1 MDKNKK
7 NIKDIEIF
15 KELNATKYAKEIEV
29 LAEELRDGKLII
41 FVGAGVSMNSK
52 LPSWNELIRDYAEK
66 LGMIKE
72 NEQRSFN
79 GEETLEIPEIY
90 YDKFGKIKYYEILEK
105 RFNAREYSPNS
116 IHKTL
121 KKMNLNYIITTN
133 YDKLIEDEFENKKIY
148 DIITKD
154 NELPYS
160 KTNKAIIKM
169 HGDLKNR
176 NIVLKKSDY
185 DNYEKNFPLISTFI
199 KGLFTSN
206 TILFIGYSLN
216 DVNVKDIINWIS
228 EILEDDFRKVYL
240 VDFQENNILLEEKYK
255 KNELV
260 NRISLDIINN
270 REETLKNF
278 LEEIIEK
285 KEIILNKENFT
296 IYEDLNYLTE
306 YNLKK
311 INQYSQLFID
321 NNNKRILKLKNDFK
335 DFHKYEKILY
345 KSKIKEII
353 INIDNK
359 NQNILIP
366 FDNNEIKFDKNKKKE
381 KDNLDN
387 LVEIENELIE
397 LICNYDYCT
406 FKNLT
411 QKYINNETIEIN
423 KLVIVYGYIFFQKI
437 EEAENIIKIIIKE
450 DKSRT
455 ITKERI
461 VWNYFINDIINK
473 MMPKKKLLENGKTL
487 EDIYYNYFRIQ
498 NQLYEE
504 IFKNSTLKSIND
516 EMQELFDEIRTKK
529 RPLYFGNTTPLLA
542 RAILLAQDLFYF
554 CTLNG
559 IYDKYFSNSTYLET
573 IKKYIEILFIAYTIE
588 KNEKYSIFNGG
599 NTLNEFTYFNF
610 YLMLEIDYSKLES
623 LCNQFNINKLNC
635 EDDVSNKIINTFKNI
650 LEWRLHL
657 KSIQDNRNNLLKAEE
672 CLSKLLLLIS
682 KLSLSTEQLKYIIKI
697 ILEYRDIGIFFQ
709 KAKPLII
716 KNFKQIIDKNY
727 HNLDKEI
734 FENIFDNIMEIKCLD
749 EQLVNSLT
757 DYFSKNKINKF
768 SENSKIANKISN
780 LDLEV
785 KSYFLRVV
793 KKEVLEEIKNEI
805 TQNFNILGFRIY
817 MFLWSEGYITEPE
830 KEFEKNIEILM
841 NYLFPNTHEEY
852 IAKSAM
858 NGGTIII
865 SQKKFINYLLT
876 LILNDF
882 LSNTFKEKLRNY
894 NNKDFFED
902 LKSDGL
908 KEVWEYLLS
917 KEKYDLSKFTENEL
931 ELFPKSEIKNLLGAK
946 NDNLLNTVKKYVK
959 SNLPN
964 DKILEAYF
972 EYIDENDAD
981 GK

>member
-105 RFNAREYSPNS
+105 RFNARKYSPNS

-216 DVNVKDIINWIS
+216 DVNVKDIINWIN

-504 IFKNSTLKSIND
+504 IFKYSTLESIYY
-516 EMQELFDEIRTKK
+516 EMNEFFDKVRNEK
-529 RPLYFGNTTPLLA
+529 RVSYLGTPPLIK
-542 RAILLAQDLFYF
+542 AIFLVKDLFYF
-554 CTLNG
+554 CFLNG
-559 IYDKYFSNSTYLET
+559 LYDKHFSNSNYLEI
-573 IKKYIEILFIAYTIE
+573 IKKYIEILFIAYTNKVE
-588 KNEKYSIFNGG
+588 EDSLIFSG
-599 NTLNEFTYFNF
+599 
-610 YLMLEIDYSKLES
+610 
-623 LCNQFNINKLNC
+623 INKLKKFEYFDFYMMMELDYKNLDRLLFDYKVNEINC
-635 EDDVSNKIINTFKNI
+635 DTEVQDQVIHTFKNI
-650 LEWRLHL
+650 LYWLEDIDENNKNNFWNAENSL
-657 KSIQDNRNNLLKAEE
+657 KKILLL
-672 CLSKLLLLIS
+672 LSKLELNKNQFDRIINL
-682 KLSLSTEQLKYIIKI
+682 IIKFKNVN
-697 ILEYRDIGIFFQ
+697 IFFQ
-709 KAKPLII
+709 KIPFFSEII
-716 KNFKQIIDKNY
+716 ENFKELISKNSKYLDRKFFDKILKKIYQFN
-727 HNLDKEI
+727 NLE
-734 FENIFDNIMEIKCLD
+734 E
-749 EQLVNSLT
+749 SLT
-757 DYFSKNKINKF
+757 NHITYYFEKNNIKKLERSEKINQFLNKTDA
-768 SENSKIANKISN
+768 KIK
-780 LDLEV
+780 
-785 KSYFLRVV
+785 KYFLRLFKELDFKTL
-793 KKEVLEEIKNEI
+793 KK
-805 TQNFNILGFRIY
+805 NILTDIKSMKKFKEDIHTYIFLLSEKYIAPIESIEDRIFEIFNKTLAQNKNLDIY
-817 MFLWSEGYITEPE
+817 SINSETILTGEIL
-830 KEFEKNIEILM
+830 EILM
-841 NYLFPNTHEEY
+841 SLCLNHYVTD
-852 IAKSAM
+852 S
-858 NGGTIII
+858 
-865 SQKKFINYLLT
+865 FIV
-876 LILNDF
+876 
-882 LSNTFKEKLRNY
+882 KLREYKNEQILKNLKHKGI
-894 NNKDFFED
+894 NNLWKYSLNQDNFDF
-902 LKSDGL
+902 SQ
-908 KEVWEYLLS
+908 
-917 KEKYDLSKFTENEL
+917 FTEKEL
-931 ELFPKSEIKNLLGAK
+931 KYFTEYGIKNLLK
-946 NDNLLNTVKKYVK
+946 KENMDLSNIVKEYVK

-964 DKILEAYF
+964 DKILKAYF
-972 EYIDENDAD
+972 EYIN
-981 GK
+981 KS

>member
-105 RFNAREYSPNS
+105 RFSDRKYLPNS
-116 IHKTL
+116 IHKSL
-121 KKMNLNYIITTN
+121 KKMDLNYIITTN
-133 YDKLIEDEFENKKIY
+133 YDKLIEDEFENKKIS

-176 NIVLKKSDY
+176 NVVLKKSDY

-366 FDNNEIKFDKNKKKE
+366 FDNNKIKFDKNKKKE

-411 QKYINNETIEIN
+411 QKYINNETIEIGVMEN
-423 KLVIVYGYIFFQKI
+423 K
-437 EEAENIIKIIIKE
+437 
-450 DKSRT
+450 
-455 ITKERI
+455 
-461 VWNYFINDIINK
+461 
-473 MMPKKKLLENGKTL
+473 
-487 EDIYYNYFRIQ
+487 
-498 NQLYEE
+498 
-504 IFKNSTLKSIND
+504 
-516 EMQELFDEIRTKK
+516 
-529 RPLYFGNTTPLLA
+529 
-542 RAILLAQDLFYF
+542 
-554 CTLNG
+554 
-559 IYDKYFSNSTYLET
+559 
-573 IKKYIEILFIAYTIE
+573 
-588 KNEKYSIFNGG
+588 
-599 NTLNEFTYFNF
+599 
-610 YLMLEIDYSKLES
+610 
-623 LCNQFNINKLNC
+623 
-635 EDDVSNKIINTFKNI
+635 
-650 LEWRLHL
+650 
-657 KSIQDNRNNLLKAEE
+657 
-672 CLSKLLLLIS
+672 
-682 KLSLSTEQLKYIIKI
+682 
-697 ILEYRDIGIFFQ
+697 
-709 KAKPLII
+709 
-716 KNFKQIIDKNY
+716 
-727 HNLDKEI
+727 
-734 FENIFDNIMEIKCLD
+734 
-749 EQLVNSLT
+749 
-757 DYFSKNKINKF
+757 
-768 SENSKIANKISN
+768 
-780 LDLEV
+780 
-785 KSYFLRVV
+785 
-793 KKEVLEEIKNEI
+793 
-805 TQNFNILGFRIY
+805 
-817 MFLWSEGYITEPE
+817 
-830 KEFEKNIEILM
+830 
-841 NYLFPNTHEEY
+841 
-852 IAKSAM
+852 
-858 NGGTIII
+858 
-865 SQKKFINYLLT
+865 
-876 LILNDF
+876 
-882 LSNTFKEKLRNY
+882 
-894 NNKDFFED
+894 
-902 LKSDGL
+902 
-908 KEVWEYLLS
+908 
-917 KEKYDLSKFTENEL
+917 
-931 ELFPKSEIKNLLGAK
+931 
-946 NDNLLNTVKKYVK
+946 
-959 SNLPN
+959 
-964 DKILEAYF
+964 
-972 EYIDENDAD
+972 
-981 GK
+981 

>member
-116 IHKTL
+116 IHETL

-366 FDNNEIKFDKNKKKE
+366 FDNNEIKFDENKKKE
-381 KDNLDN
+381 KENLDN

-529 RPLYFGNTTPLLA
+529 RTLYFGNTTPLLA

-588 KNEKYSIFNGG
+588 KNEKYSIFNVG
-599 NTLNEFTYFNF
+599 NTLNEFTYFDF

-635 EDDVSNKIINTFKNI
+635 EDDVSNEIINTFKNI

-682 KLSLSTEQLKYIIKI
+682 KLSL
-697 ILEYRDIGIFFQ
+697 R
-709 KAKPLII
+709 
-716 KNFKQIIDKNY
+716 NF
-727 HNLDKEI
+727 
-734 FENIFDNIMEIKCLD
+734 
-749 EQLVNSLT
+749 
-757 DYFSKNKINKF
+757 
-768 SENSKIANKISN
+768 
-780 LDLEV
+780 
-785 KSYFLRVV
+785 
-793 KKEVLEEIKNEI
+793 
-805 TQNFNILGFRIY
+805 
-817 MFLWSEGYITEPE
+817 
-830 KEFEKNIEILM
+830 
-841 NYLFPNTHEEY
+841 
-852 IAKSAM
+852 
-858 NGGTIII
+858 
-865 SQKKFINYLLT
+865 
-876 LILNDF
+876 
-882 LSNTFKEKLRNY
+882 
-894 NNKDFFED
+894 
-902 LKSDGL
+902 
-908 KEVWEYLLS
+908 
-917 KEKYDLSKFTENEL
+917 
-931 ELFPKSEIKNLLGAK
+931 
-946 NDNLLNTVKKYVK
+946 
-959 SNLPN
+959 
-964 DKILEAYF
+964 
-972 EYIDENDAD
+972 
-981 GK
+981 

>member
-121 KKMNLNYIITTN
+121 KKMNLNYIIITN

-461 VWNYFINDIINK
+461 VWNYFINNIINK

-504 IFKNSTLKSIND
+504 IFKYSTLESIYY
-516 EMQELFDEIRTKK
+516 EMNEFFDKVRNEK
-529 RPLYFGNTTPLLA
+529 RVSYLGTPPLIK
-542 RAILLAQDLFYF
+542 AIFLVKDLFYF
-554 CTLNG
+554 CFLNG
-559 IYDKYFSNSTYLET
+559 LYDKHFSNSNYLEI
-573 IKKYIEILFIAYTIE
+573 IKKYIEILFIAYTNKVE
-588 KNEKYSIFNGG
+588 EDSLIFSG
-599 NTLNEFTYFNF
+599 
-610 YLMLEIDYSKLES
+610 
-623 LCNQFNINKLNC
+623 INKLKKFEYFDFYMMMELDYKNLDRLLFDYKVNEINC
-635 EDDVSNKIINTFKNI
+635 DTEVQDQVIHTFKNI
-650 LEWRLHL
+650 LYWLEDIDENNKNNFWNAENSL
-657 KSIQDNRNNLLKAEE
+657 KKILLL
-672 CLSKLLLLIS
+672 LSKLELNKNQFDRIINL
-682 KLSLSTEQLKYIIKI
+682 IIKFKNVN
-697 ILEYRDIGIFFQ
+697 IFFQ
-709 KAKPLII
+709 KIPFFSEII
-716 KNFKQIIDKNY
+716 ENFKELISKNSKYLDRKFFDKILKKIYQFN
-727 HNLDKEI
+727 NLE
-734 FENIFDNIMEIKCLD
+734 E
-749 EQLVNSLT
+749 SLT
-757 DYFSKNKINKF
+757 NH
-768 SENSKIANKISN
+768 
-780 LDLEV
+780 
-785 KSYFLRVV
+785 
-793 KKEVLEEIKNEI
+793 I
-805 TQNFNILGFRIY
+805 TY
-817 MFLWSEGYITEPE
+817 Y
-830 KEFEKNIEILM
+830 FEKNNI
-841 NYLFPNTHEEY
+841 
-852 IAKSAM
+852 
-858 NGGTIII
+858 
-865 SQKKFINYLLT
+865 KK
-876 LILNDF
+876 
-882 LSNTFKEKLRNY
+882 
-894 NNKDFFED
+894 
-902 LKSDGL
+902 
-908 KEVWEYLLS
+908 
-917 KEKYDLSKFTENEL
+917 L
-931 ELFPKSEIKNLLGAK
+931 E
-946 NDNLLNTVKKYVK
+946 
-959 SNLPN
+959 
-964 DKILEAYF
+964 
-972 EYIDENDAD
+972 
-981 GK
+981 